1 MSQKVPPDFMESL
14 KLKTKLF
21 YLLISVGL
29 GLLVVAFIGYVNL
42 LTMKRNVDTLYFGSM
57 IPLTELSAINTAYH
71 HEFESNIYR
80 WREKLLSDEEFSRE
94 ITFGITNID
103 QLWASYR
110 SHHTRAEEVPYIT
123 YTDGRIDAMKRYFE
137 DIRSLA
143 TKHAQASSISI
154 VTLSDNI
161 TSIHNTIAQLISYE
175 ISVAKY
181 EHSVTLNHHQNLL
194 MQLAVILGVIFLGV
208 MTFAWRIFAQIE
220 RQQQQLLESSQALQ
234 HLNIKLEQ
242 ASYTDTLTGIFN
254 RRYFN
259 LVYEREY
266 KRAARAEKP
275 ITFIMVDIDYFKPY
289 NDTYGHLQG
298 DVALQNV
305 ARVLKTSLARPGDFA
320 FRLGGEEF
328 GIILSDTDATSARQM
343 AERLRF
349 NVESLGMEHKGNKN
363 TGIVTI
369 SLGAVCITPTMS
381 MGNESLLHTADVNL
395 YAAKE
400 LGRNKVIFT
409 TTL

>member
-1 MSQKVPPDFMESL
+1 MESL
-14 KLKTKLF
+14 KLKTKLL
-21 YLLISVGL
+21 YLLTSVAL
-29 GLLVVAFIGYVNL
+29 GLLVVGFVGYYNL

-57 IPLTELSAINTAYH
+57 IPLTELTAINTAYH
-71 HEFESNIYR
+71 HELESSVHRWQGKVISDDDFTRNIT
-80 WREKLLSDEEFSRE
+80 LGLA
-94 ITFGITNID
+94 NID
-103 QLWASYR
+103 QMWASYL
-110 SHHTRAEEVPYIT
+110 SHHKRPEEIPYIA
-123 YTDGRIDAMKRYFE
+123 YTDKRIDTIKRYFE
-137 DIRSLA
+137 EVRSLA
-143 TKHAQASSISI
+143 SAPSKPSAISLI
-154 VTLSDNI
+154 TLTANVT
-161 TSIHNTIAQLISYE
+161 TIHNTIAQLISYE
-175 ISVAKY
+175 LSIAKY
-181 EHSVTLNHHQNLL
+181 EQSITLAHHEDSL
-194 MQLAVILGVIFLGV
+194 MQLGIMLFIILLGV
-208 MTFAWRIFAQIE
+208 MTFAWRIFTQIE
-220 RQQQQLLESSQALQ
+220 QQQQQLLASSQALQ
-234 HLNIKLEQ
+234 HLNVKLEQ

-259 LVYEREY
+259 LVYEREF
-266 KRAARAEKP
+266 KRASRAQKP

-305 ARVLKTSLARPGDFA
+305 ARVLRTSLARPGDFA

-328 GIILSDTDATSARQM
+328 GIILTDTDAASARQM

-349 NVESLGMEHKGNKN
+349 NVESLGMEHKGNKS

-369 SLGAVCITPTMS
+369 SLGAVCVTPTIS

>member
-1 MSQKVPPDFMESL
+1 MESL
-14 KLKTKLF
+14 KLKTKLL
-21 YLLISVGL
+21 YLLLSVAL
-29 GLLVVAFIGYVNL
+29 GLIIVGFVGYFNL
-42 LTMKRNVDTLYFGSM
+42 QTMKRNVDTLYFGSM

-71 HEFESNIYR
+71 HEFESNVYR
-80 WREKLLSDEEFSRE
+80 WREKVLTDEDFARD
-94 ITFGITNID
+94 ITLGITNID

-110 SHHTRAEEVPYIT
+110 SHHTRPEEVPYIT
-123 YTDGRIDAMKRYFE
+123 YTDERIDVMKRYFE
-137 DIRSLA
+137 DIRALA
-143 TKHAQASSISI
+143 TRHTKASAISI
-154 VTLSDNI
+154 ITLSDNI

-175 ISVAKY
+175 IAVAKY
-181 EHSVTLNHHQNLL
+181 ERSLTLNHHKNSL
-194 MQLAVILGVIFLGV
+194 MQLAVMLGIILLGV

-220 RQQQQLLESSQALQ
+220 RQQQQLLDSTQALQ
-234 HLNIKLEQ
+234 HLNTKLEQ

-259 LVYEREY
+259 LVYEREF
-266 KRAARAEKP
+266 KRASRAQKP

-305 ARVLKTSLARPGDFA
+305 ARVLKTSLLRPGDFA

-328 GIILSDTDATSARQM
+328 GIILTDTDAVHARQL

-349 NVESLGMEHKGNKN
+349 NVESLNMEHKGNKN

-369 SLGAVCITPTMS
+369 SLGAISIIPSMT
-381 MGNESLLHTADVNL
+381 MGNEALLHTADTNL

-400 LGRNKVIFT
+400 RGRNQVVFT
-409 TTL
+409 TNL

>member
-1 MSQKVPPDFMESL
+1 METL
-14 KLKTKLF
+14 KLKTKLL
-21 YLLISVGL
+21 YLLISVAL
-29 GLLVVAFIGYVNL
+29 GLLVVGFVGYFNL
-42 LTMKRNVDTLYFGSM
+42 LTMKRNVDVLYFGSM

-71 HEFESNIYR
+71 HELESNIYR
-80 WREKLLSDEEFSRE
+80 WKGKVISDEEFARN
-94 ITFGITNID
+94 ITLGLANID
-103 QLWASYR
+103 QMWASYK
-110 SHHTRAEEVPYIT
+110 SHHKRPEEVPYVT
-123 YTDGRIDAMKRYFE
+123 YADERIDTMKRYFE
-137 DIRSLA
+137 EIRSLSMQQ
-143 TKHAQASSISI
+143 TQASAVSLI
-154 VTLSDNI
+154 TLSDNI
-161 TSIHNTIAQLISYE
+161 SSIHTTIAQLITYE

-181 EHSVTLNHHQNLL
+181 ERAVTLNHHENSL
-194 MQLAVILGVIFLGV
+194 MQLAIMLGVILLGV

-220 RQQQQLLESSQALQ
+220 QQQQQLLASSQALQ
-234 HLNIKLEQ
+234 HLNVKLEQ
-242 ASYTDTLTGIFN
+242 ASYTDTLTGIYN

-259 LVYEREY
+259 LVYEREF
-266 KRAARAEKP
+266 KRASRAQKP

-298 DVALQNV
+298 DVALQSV
-305 ARVLKTSLARPGDFA
+305 AHILRTSLSRPGDFA

-328 GIILSDTDATSARQM
+328 GIILTDTDAKSARQM

-349 NVESLGMEHKGNKN
+349 NVESLNMEHKGNKN

-369 SLGAVCITPTMS
+369 SLGAICVTPTLS

-400 LGRNKVIFT
+400 RGRNQVVFT

>member
-1 MSQKVPPDFMESL
+1 MESL
-14 KLKTKLF
+14 KLKTKLL
-21 YLLISVGL
+21 YLLASVGL
-29 GLLVVAFIGYVNL
+29 GLLVIGFVGYFNL

-57 IPLTELSAINTAYH
+57 IPLTELSSINTAYH

-80 WREKLLSDEEFSRE
+80 WREKVLSDEEFARD

-110 SHHTRAEEVPYIT
+110 SHHTRPEEVPYIT
-123 YTDGRIDAMKRYFE
+123 YTDGRIDVMKRYFE
-137 DIRSLA
+137 DIRLLA
-143 TKHAQASSISI
+143 TQHAQPSSVSI
-154 VTLSDNI
+154 LTLSDNI

-175 ISVAKY
+175 IAVAKY
-181 EHSVTLNHHQNLL
+181 ERSVTLNHHQNSL
-194 MQLAVILGVIFLGV
+194 MQLAVMLSFILLGV

-220 RQQQQLLESSQALQ
+220 RQQQHLLDSSQALH
-234 HLNIKLEQ
+234 HLNTKLEQ

-259 LVYEREY
+259 LVYEREF
-266 KRAARAEKP
+266 KRASRAQIP

-305 ARVLKTSLARPGDFA
+305 ARVLRTSLARPGDFA

-328 GIILSDTDATSARQM
+328 GIVLSDTDATSARQM

-349 NVESLGMEHKGNKN
+349 NVESLNMEHKGNKN

-369 SLGAVCITPTMS
+369 SLGAICVTPTMS
-381 MGNESLLHTADVNL
+381 MNNETLLHTADTNL

-400 LGRNKVIFT
+400 RGRNQVVFT

>member
-1 MSQKVPPDFMESL
+1 METL
-14 KLKTKLF
+14 KLKTKLL
-21 YLLISVGL
+21 YLLVSVAL
-29 GLLVVAFIGYVNL
+29 GLLVVGFVGYFNL

-71 HEFESNIYR
+71 HELESNIYR
-80 WREKLLSDEEFSRE
+80 WREKVISDEDFARD
-94 ITFGITNID
+94 ITLGLANID
-103 QLWASYR
+103 QMWASYL
-110 SHHTRAEEVPYIT
+110 SHHKQPEEIPYIT
-123 YTDGRIDAMKRYFE
+123 YTDGRIDTMKHYFE
-137 DIRSLA
+137 EIRSLSSDH
-143 TKHAQASSISI
+143 TKISTI
-154 VTLSDNI
+154 SLMTLTDNI

-175 ISVAKY
+175 LAVAKY
-181 EHSVTLNHHQNLL
+181 ERSITLTHHENSL
-194 MQLAVILGVIFLGV
+194 MQLAVMLGVILLGV

-220 RQQQQLLESSQALQ
+220 QQQQQLLDSSQALQ
-234 HLNIKLEQ
+234 RLNVKLEQ

-259 LVYEREY
+259 LVYEREF
-266 KRAARAEKP
+266 KRASRAEKP

-298 DVALQNV
+298 DVALQSV
-305 ARVLKTSLARPGDFA
+305 ARVLRTSLSRPGDFA

-328 GIILSDTDATSARQM
+328 GIILTDTDAASARQM

-349 NVESLGMEHKGNKN
+349 NVESLNMEHKGNKN

-369 SLGAVCITPTMS
+369 SLGAVCVTPTMS
-381 MGNESLLHTADVNL
+381 MGNEALLHTADVNL

-400 LGRNKVIFT
+400 RGRNQVVFT

>member
-1 MSQKVPPDFMESL
+1 MEPL
-14 KLKTKLF
+14 KLKTKLL
-21 YLLISVGL
+21 YLLVSVAL
-29 GLLVVAFIGYVNL
+29 GLLVVGLVGYLNL
-42 LTMKRNVDTLYFGSM
+42 RTMKQNVDTLYFGSM
-57 IPLTELSAINTAYH
+57 VPLTELSSINTAYH
-71 HEFESNIYR
+71 HELESSIYR
-80 WREKLLSDEEFSRE
+80 WREKVLSDEDFVRD
-94 ITFGITNID
+94 ITLGLTNID

-110 SHHTRAEEVPYIT
+110 SHHTRPEEVPYIT
-123 YTDGRIDAMKRYFE
+123 YADGRIDIMKRYFE

-143 TKHAQASSISI
+143 AQHTKASSISI

-175 ISVAKY
+175 IAVAKY
-181 EHSVTLNHHQNLL
+181 ERSVTLNHHQNSLMELAFLL
-194 MQLAVILGVIFLGV
+194 SVILLGV
-208 MTFAWRIFAQIE
+208 MTFAWRIFTQIE
-220 RQQQQLLESSQALQ
+220 RQQQQLLDSSQALQ
-234 HLNIKLEQ
+234 HLNTKLEQ

-254 RRYFN
+254 RRYFD
-259 LVYEREY
+259 LVYEREF
-266 KRAARAEKP
+266 KRASRSEKA

-305 ARVLKTSLARPGDFA
+305 ARVLRTSLSRPGDFA

-328 GIILSDTDATSARQM
+328 GIILTDTDATSAHQM

-349 NVESLGMEHKGNKN
+349 NVESLNMEHKGNKN
-363 TGIVTI
+363 TGIVAI
-369 SLGAVCITPTMS
+369 SLGAICVTPTMG

-400 LGRNKVIFT
+400 RGRNQVVFT

>member
-1 MSQKVPPDFMESL
+1 METL
-14 KLKTKLF
+14 KLKTKLL
-21 YLLISVGL
+21 YLLISVAV
-29 GLLVVAFIGYVNL
+29 GLLVVGFVGYFNL

-57 IPLTELSAINTAYH
+57 VPLTELTAINTAYH
-71 HEFESNIYR
+71 HELESNIYR
-80 WREKLLSDEEFSRE
+80 WREKVISDEEFARN
-94 ITFGITNID
+94 ITLGLANID
-103 QLWASYR
+103 QMWASYL
-110 SHHTRAEEVPYIT
+110 SHHKRPEELPYVT
-123 YTDGRIDAMKRYFE
+123 YADERIDIMKRYFE
-137 DIRSLA
+137 EIRSLSA
-143 TKHAQASSISI
+143 QQTQASSVSLI
-154 VTLSDNI
+154 TLSDNV

-181 EHSVTLNHHQNLL
+181 ERAVTLNHHGDSL
-194 MQLAVILGVIFLGV
+194 MQLAVMLGVILLGV
-208 MTFAWRIFAQIE
+208 MTFAWRIFTQIE
-220 RQQQQLLESSQALQ
+220 QQQQQLLASSQALQ
-234 HLNIKLEQ
+234 HLNVKLEQ

-259 LVYEREY
+259 LVYEREF
-266 KRAARAEKP
+266 KRASRSQKP
-275 ITFIMVDIDYFKPY
+275 ITFIMIDIDYFKPY

-305 ARVLKTSLARPGDFA
+305 ARVLRTSLSRPGDFA

-328 GIILSDTDATSARQM
+328 GIILTDTDAQSARQM

-349 NVESLGMEHKGNKN
+349 NVESLNMEHKGNRN

-369 SLGAVCITPTMS
+369 SLGVVCVTPTMS
-381 MGNESLLHTADVNL
+381 MSNESLLHTADANL

-400 LGRNKVIFT
+400 RGRNQVVFT

>member
-1 MSQKVPPDFMESL
+1 MESL
-14 KLKTKLF
+14 KLKTKLL
-21 YLLISVGL
+21 YLLASVGL
-29 GLLVVAFIGYVNL
+29 GLLVVGFVGYINL

-80 WREKLLSDEEFSRE
+80 WREKVLSDEEFSRD

-110 SHHTRAEEVPYIT
+110 SHHTRPEEVPYIA
-123 YTDGRIDAMKRYFE
+123 YTDKRIDVMKHYFE
-137 DIRSLA
+137 EIRALA
-143 TKHAQASSISI
+143 NQHTNASSISI
-154 VTLSDNI
+154 STLSDNI

-175 ISVAKY
+175 IAVAKY
-181 EHSVTLNHHQNLL
+181 ERTVALNHHQNSL
-194 MQLAVILGVIFLGV
+194 MQLAVMLGVILLGV
-208 MTFAWRIFAQIE
+208 MTFAWRIFSQIE
-220 RQQQQLLESSQALQ
+220 RQQQQLLDSSQALQ
-234 HLNIKLEQ
+234 HLNVKLEQ

-266 KRAARAEKP
+266 KRASRAEKP

-298 DVALQNV
+298 DIALQNV
-305 ARVLKTSLARPGDFA
+305 ARVLRTSLARPGDFA

-328 GIILSDTDATSARQM
+328 GIILSDTNAASARQM

-349 NVESLGMEHKGNKN
+349 NVESLNMEHKGNKN

-369 SLGAVCITPTMS
+369 SLGAICVTPTLSMS
-381 MGNESLLHTADVNL
+381 NETLLHTADINL

-400 LGRNKVIFT
+400 RGRNQVVFT